1 MAKWSGKIG
10 FSNLVEIEPGI
21 WEEQPIEKPFYG
33 DFYKNTKR
41 PETRSEVNSPITIS
55 NQISFIAD
63 AYANQNF
70 HKILYA
76 TYMGVKWRINSVE
89 VQHPRLIIELGGEYY
104 ERTNRTPSNIN

>member
-10 FSNLVEIEPGI
+10 FSNQVEVEPGI
-21 WEEQPIEKPFYG
+21 WEEQVLEKLFYG
-33 DFYKNTKR
+33 DFYKNAKR
-41 PETRSEVNSPITIS
+41 PESSSEVNSPITIS

-63 AYANQNF
+63 AYANENF

-89 VQHPRLIIELGGEYY
+89 VQYPRLIIELGGEYH
-104 ERTNRTPSNIN
+104 EKSTRT